1 MLRDLVTGRRTATQI
16 GSDFGVSSATVERW
30 CEDAL
35 RTLENAAAR
44 ADTDATA
51 RERAGQHLRALLD
64 NGTDAIVLLSP
75 EGRVLV
81 FNHAASRRA
90 EALTGFPLVPG
101 DALERFTPPLLQAA
115 FARDF
120 QAALGG
126 QYLSA
131 ELQYTSTGGGA
142 LWDLAGFAP
151 FWSETGQMAGVCLT
165 LADIT
170 PRKMAEETLRRYS
183 QALAT
188 TVAERTSE
196 LSDERNTLITILD
209 GMTEGVAYYDL
220 RTNQVS
226 YANPALTRLSGYPWR
241 DLVGK
246 SFPELLPTLAHAF
259 TGLEAE
265 RHAIWDCVEAN
276 RQWEGDLL
284 LTHANDS
291 QLPIKVTILPILD
304 YENVLS
310 ALVILI
316 RDVSDEVRL
325 QMQRDRFISNA
336 SHELRTPVT
345 SLKLRL
351 GMLRD
356 QPHEVEKHAEA
367 MRRSVDNLVR
377 LVDSLLDLSR
387 YESGVI
393 ALSRRPVV
401 MQTLVERTVAE
412 LQLRAE
418 QKGVRLYFDLAA
430 DPLIAAVDEDRLMQA
445 LINVVGNAIKY
456 TPVGG
461 RVRVELCEQDGRIT
475 LIVHDTGVGIP
486 PHAIPHLFEAFYRV
500 GNSAE
505 KGTGLGLA
513 ITKEIIDMHHGS
525 IEVHSEPGQGSRFTI
540 RLPDKLGE

>member
-1 MLRDLVTGRRTATQI
+1 MLRDLVTGRRTAAQI
-16 GSDFGVSSATVERW
+16 GSDYGVSSATVERW
-30 CEDAL
+30 CEESL
-35 RTLENAAAR
+35 RALENAAIR
-44 ADTDATA
+44 ADADAAA
-51 RERAGQHLRALLD
+51 RERAGQHLRAVLD
-64 NGTDAIVLLSP
+64 NGTDAIVLLSLQ
-75 EGRVLV
+75 GRVLA

-90 EALTGFPLVPG
+90 EALTGYPLVPG
-101 DALERFTPPLLQAA
+101 DSLERFTPPQLQPV
-115 FARDF
+115 FVRDF
-120 QAALGG
+120 QAALDG
-126 QYLSA
+126 QYLNA
-131 ELQYTSTGGGA
+131 ELHYTSASGGT
-142 LWDLAGFAP
+142 LWDLAGFTP
-151 FWSETGQMAGVCLT
+151 FWSETGEMAGICLT

-170 PRKMAEETLRRYS
+170 QRKMAEDTLHRYS

-188 TVAERTSE
+188 TVAERTME

-220 RTNQVS
+220 RTSKIS

-246 SFPELLPTLAHAF
+246 SFPDLLPILAHSFA
-259 TGLEAE
+259 GLEAQ
-265 RHAIWDCVEAN
+265 RNAIWDCVQAN
-276 RQWEGDLL
+276 REWEGNLL
-284 LTHANDS
+284 LTRANDG
-291 QLPIKVTILPILD
+291 QIATKVTILPILD

-336 SHELRTPVT
+336 SHELRTPIT
-345 SLKLRL
+345 TLKLRL
-351 GMLRD
+351 GALRE

-393 ALSRRPVV
+393 TLSSRPVV
-401 MQTLVERTVAE
+401 MQTLVERTIAE

-418 QKGVRLYFDLAA
+418 QKGVRLQFNLAA

-445 LINVVGNAIKY
+445 LINVVGNGIKY

-461 RVRVELCEQDGRIT
+461 LVTVELCQQDERIA
-475 LIVHDTGVGIP
+475 LIVHDTGIGIP

-500 GNSAE
+500 GNSSE

-513 ITKEIIDMHHGS
+513 ITKEIIDMHRGS
-525 IEVHSEPGQGSRFTI
+525 IEVQSEPGQGSRFTI